1 MLYNSLN
8 PHGGDIYTHKIDLD
22 FSANIN
28 PLGTPPGVLTAM
40 QESLSQSA
48 RYPDPFCRETI
59 SAVSAYEDVS
69 PKDVLPGNGAA
80 ELIYSFCQTV
90 TAQKALIPVPT
101 FCEYENALKQNGCNV
116 IHYCLKP
123 ENKFEID
130 KGFCEA
136 IEEEKP
142 DMVFLCNPNNPS
154 GKLADPDLINEIITL
169 CENLEIKFFVD
180 ECFMDLTGKNYSVIP
195 QIAEH
200 SSIIVLKALTKS
212 YGLAGIRAGYCLSS
226 NHDLLYRMSQTVQP
240 WNVSVVAQAAIP
252 AALKEKK
259 YLEKSVSLINKE
271 RYFLTESLT
280 DSGLTVMPSD
290 ANFLLF
296 MAPVGL
302 DLCLLSKGIAI
313 RNCSNFVG
321 LGPGWYRIAVRTHEE
336 NKILIRMIRQILE
349 EGI

>member
-8 PHGGDIYTHKIDLD
+8 PHGGDIYTHIIDMD
-22 FSANIN
+22 FSSNIN

-40 QESLSQSA
+40 QKSLSQSA
-48 RYPDPFCRETI
+48 RYPDPFCREAI
-59 SAVSAYEDVS
+59 SAVSAYEGVCLE
-69 PKDVLPGNGAA
+69 DVLPGSGAA

-90 TAQKALIPVPT
+90 TTKKALIPIPT
-101 FCEYENALKQNGCNV
+101 FSEYESALNQNGCNV
-116 IHYCLKP
+116 ILYCLKP
-123 ENKFEID
+123 ENKFELD
-130 KGFCEA
+130 KGFYET

-142 DMVFLCNPNNPS
+142 DVVFLCNPNNPT
-154 GKLADPDLINEIITL
+154 GKLADPDLICEIVKL
-169 CENLEIKFFVD
+169 CEFLKIKFFVD
-180 ECFMDLTGKNYSVIP
+180 ECFMELTGKNYSVVP

-200 SSIIVLKALTKS
+200 SSLIILKALTKS

-226 NHDLLYRMSQTVQP
+226 DHDLLYRMSQTVQP

-259 YLEKSVSLINKE
+259 YLEKSVSLIKKE
-271 RYFLTESLT
+271 RKFLTESLT
-280 DSGLTVMPSD
+280 DLGLSVITSD
-290 ANFLLF
+290 ANFILF

-302 DLCLLSKGIAI
+302 DLSLLSKGIAI

-321 LGPGWYRIAVRTHEE
+321 LGPGWYRIAVRRHEE

-349 EGI
+349 EGK